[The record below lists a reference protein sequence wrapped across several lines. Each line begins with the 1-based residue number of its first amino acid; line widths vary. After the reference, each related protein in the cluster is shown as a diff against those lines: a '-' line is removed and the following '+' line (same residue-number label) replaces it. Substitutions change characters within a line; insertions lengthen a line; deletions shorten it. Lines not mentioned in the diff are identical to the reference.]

1 MSGCYG
7 RHRQARWLRSF
18 RNPSRA
24 KGADG
29 YRNATVLGSFDGRT
43 VPSICGAESLR
54 PAGLGVTNFEDCG
67 EPSVTAARTPKIDLK
82 AQGFQTNAAIAWN
95 LVTAPLVEE
104 AVRNGE
110 GLLAKDGPLVVE
122 TGNRTGRSAQDKF
135 TVQDAETE
143 GNVWFTKGNK

>member
-1 MSGCYG
+1 MRCRVATAGWS
-7 RHRQARWLRSF
+7 W
-18 RNPSRA
+18 RNNI
-24 KGADG
+24 K
-29 YRNATVLGSFDGRT
+29 
-43 VPSICGAESLR
+43 
-54 PAGLGVTNFEDCG
+54 DCG

-82 AQGFQTNAAIAWN
+82 AQGFRTNAAIAWN
-95 LVTAPLVEE
+95 LVTAPLVEA
-104 AVRNGE
+104 AVCNGE